1 MEHRQHPNSR
11 IPYGGSFY
19 LVVAALIG
27 IAGIV
32 VLGACASMGRP
43 EGGPRDEM
51 PPVFVRSTPKPGALN
66 VTPTRIEAF
75 FDENIQLE
83 DAFNK
88 VIVSPTQKIA
98 PVVRSLGKRVTVEL
112 RDTLQPNT
120 TYTIDFADAIKDLNE
135 GNVLDGFALDFSTG
149 NEIDTLRISGMVLAA
164 QNLEP
169 AQGMTVGIYREPADT
184 AIHTMAFER
193 VARTNQY
200 GQFTVRNLKPGAYA
214 VYALNDVNRDNKWDR
229 SEDIAFISKLVVPS
243 VEAITVSDTLRDA
256 SDQDSIVSRPG
267 IHYLPDD
274 VLLTWFNEGFRAQ
287 YLKDYKRLDRRRV
300 HILYGAPTDSLPTLR
315 VVGGPLDGRDVAELS
330 VLESN
335 TTGDSLVYWMRDP
348 ALFGID
354 SLTLSV
360 RHEGMDSLQNVVWQ
374 TDTLKFF
381 WKEPKESKKD
391 KKKKDEEADSVAP
404 PVPLLTTSI
413 KTQSSHEIYQPV
425 ILAVETPIESI
436 DTAAVHFEIA
446 VDTLWQ
452 TIPTG
457 RIYPDALTP
466 SRVVNF
472 DFERQPGAKY
482 RFTVDSLGITDI
494 YGVHNRP
501 VRHEFTVKQ
510 PEEYANLIFHL
521 SGADSTAVVELLNG
535 SDNPVMTVTAPGG
548 EAVFRNITPA
558 TYYARM
564 YLDSDRNGKWSTGS
578 IRDSLQPEE
587 VYYYPKT
594 LVLRANWD
602 VEQSWDIYETPL
614 DKQKPN
620 AIKKNKPKLKK
631 GEKESDETNVE
642 YDEWGEPID
651 PTDTESRARGN
662 RTNNSIRGFGGGFQ
676 QASGSEAQIRR

>member
-1 MEHRQHPNSR
+1 M
-11 IPYGGSFY
+11 PYGGSFY

-66 VTPTRIEAF
+66 ASPSRIEVF
-75 FDENIQLE
+75 FDENIQLD

-88 VIVSPTQKIA
+88 VFVSPTQKIA

-135 GNVLDGFALDFSTG
+135 GNILDGFALDFSTG

-169 AQGMTVGIYREPADT
+169 AQGMTVGVYREPADT
-184 AIHTMAFER
+184 AIHTMPFER

-243 VEAITVSDTLRDA
+243 VESITVSDTLRNA
-256 SDQDSIVSRPG
+256 NDQDSVVSRPG

-300 HILYGAPTDSLPTLR
+300 HILYGAPADSLPTLR
-315 VVGGPLDGRDVAELS
+315 VVGGPLDGRDVAEMS
-330 VLESN
+330 VIERN

-348 ALFGID
+348 GLFGID

-360 RHEGMDSLQNVVWQ
+360 RHEGMDSLQKVIWQ

-391 KKKKDEEADSVAP
+391 KK
-404 PVPLLTTSI
+404 
-413 KTQSSHEIYQPV
+413 
-425 ILAVETPIESI
+425 
-436 DTAAVHFEIA
+436 
-446 VDTLWQ
+446 
-452 TIPTG
+452 
-457 RIYPDALTP
+457 
-466 SRVVNF
+466 
-472 DFERQPGAKY
+472 
-482 RFTVDSLGITDI
+482 
-494 YGVHNRP
+494 
-501 VRHEFTVKQ
+501 
-510 PEEYANLIFHL
+510 
-521 SGADSTAVVELLNG
+521 
-535 SDNPVMTVTAPGG
+535 
-548 EAVFRNITPA
+548 
-558 TYYARM
+558 
-564 YLDSDRNGKWSTGS
+564 
-578 IRDSLQPEE
+578 
-587 VYYYPKT
+587 
-594 LVLRANWD
+594 
-602 VEQSWDIYETPL
+602 
-614 DKQKPN
+614 
-620 AIKKNKPKLKK
+620 
-631 GEKESDETNVE
+631 
-642 YDEWGEPID
+642 
-651 PTDTESRARGN
+651 
-662 RTNNSIRGFGGGFQ
+662 
-676 QASGSEAQIRR
+676 